1 MRTKT
6 QNSVVKHPVLALLA
20 AAGLMFGAATVSA
33 QGGAPQG
40 GGQEGGAQG
49 GGQQAAPG
57 AQQEVEEIDV
67 SDSEVEEFVDAYMAV
82 QGVNQEYTQKLQE
95 VEDPEKATE
104 LQQEAQGEMQS
115 AVDDS
120 GLSIE
125 KYQQIANQ
133 AGQDED
139 LRGKIE
145 EALAE
150 RSE

>member
-6 QNSVVKHPVLALLA
+6 NSVVKHPVLALLA
-20 AAGLMFGAATVSA
+20 AAGLLFGAATVSA
-33 QGGAPQG
+33 QGGAPQQ
-40 GGQEGGAQG
+40 GGQQ

-57 AQQEVEEIDV
+57 AQPQAEQIDV
-67 SDSEVEEFVDAYMAV
+67 SDDEVEGFVDAYMAV

-115 AVDDS
+115 AVDES

-133 AGQDED
+133 AGQDEE

-145 EALAE
+145 EELAARTE
-150 RSE
+150 

>member
-1 MRTKT
+1 MRTT
-6 QNSVVKHPVLALLA
+6 TNSAVKHPVLALLA
-20 AAGLMFGAATVSA
+20 AAGLLFGAATVSA
-33 QGGAPQG
+33 QGGAPQ
-40 GGQEGGAQG
+40 Q

-57 AQQEVEEIDV
+57 AQPQAEQIEVSDKEVEG
-67 SDSEVEEFVDAYMAV
+67 FVDAYMAV

-115 AVDDS
+115 AVDES

-133 AGQDED
+133 AGQDEE

-145 EALAE
+145 EALAARVE
-150 RSE
+150 